1 MRKLIIATNNKG
13 KFREMKQI
21 LNGLPLEIVP
31 LPAPLETEEGE
42 ESYWENASR
51 KALEAVSRWGEISL
65 ADDSGLEIES
75 LGGFPGL
82 KSKRVGESDEER
94 INLILSL
101 LEGKSWEER
110 KALFRCV
117 IAIATPEGILEKAEG
132 IVEGFIAYEP
142 RGKGGFG
149 YDPIFFLPE
158 LGKTM
163 AELSLE
169 EKNKVSH
176 RGRAL
181 IKAREILEKICLGQ
195 YGKSSK

>member
-13 KFREMKQI
+13 KFREMKQA
-21 LNGLPLEIVP
+21 LNGLPLEIVL
-31 LPAPLETEEGE
+31 LPAPLETKEGE
-42 ESYWENASR
+42 ESYWDNASR
-51 KALEAVSRWGEISL
+51 KAIEAVSRWGEISL

-75 LGGFPGL
+75 LNGLPGL
-82 KSKRVGESDEER
+82 KSKRIGESDEER
-94 INLILSL
+94 IRLILSL

-117 IAIATPEGILEKAEG
+117 IAIATPDGILKKAED
-132 IVEGFIAYEP
+132 IVRGFIAHEP
-142 RGKGGFG
+142 KGKGGFG

-169 EKNKVSH
+169 EKNRVSH
-176 RGRAL
+176 RGKAL
-181 IKAREILEKICLGQ
+181 IKAREILTKICERPL
-195 YGKSSK
+195 

>member
-13 KFREMKQI
+13 KFREMKQA

-31 LPAPLETEEGE
+31 LPAPLETKEGE
-42 ESYWENASR
+42 ESYWDNASR
-51 KALEAVSRWGEISL
+51 KAIEAVSLWGEISL

-75 LGGFPGL
+75 LNGLPGL
-82 KSKRVGESDEER
+82 KSKRIGESDEER
-94 INLILSL
+94 IRLILSL

-117 IAIATPEGILEKAEG
+117 IAIATPDGILKKAED
-132 IVEGFIAYEP
+132 IVRGFIAHEP
-142 RGKGGFG
+142 KGKGGFG

-169 EKNKVSH
+169 EKNRVSH
-176 RGRAL
+176 RGKAL
-181 IKAREILEKICLGQ
+181 IKAREILTKICERPL
-195 YGKSSK
+195 